1 MTDRKLVPL
10 EYLPGYRMADDEP
23 DVRGWN
29 VVARGGAPVGRVV
42 DILVDREAAE
52 IAGLLL
58 TVPPAHPGGEIGQAT
73 LPMERIRI
81 DEERR
86 VLIVEDDAVPDVGHA
101 AAAPDRPVDSPAAAA
116 ANRTAN
122 APAAPAPAPARAA
135 NPADRR
141 AAEGESPA
149 DATGE
154 DVGRVPVYEEQLVV
168 TRRPVVKEMLV
179 IRKRAV
185 QDTRVVEADLR
196 RERVDVERRD
206 ARPDAGDPRD
216 PSEPPTA

>member
-52 IAGLLL
+52 VAGLLL
-58 TVPPAHPGGEIGQAT
+58 TVPPARPGGEIGQAT

-86 VLIVEDDAVPDVGHA
+86 VLIVEDDAVPAVGHA
-101 AAAPDRPVDSPAAAA
+101 AAAPDRSVGSPVAAAGD
-116 ANRTAN
+116 RTTN
-122 APAAPAPAPARAA
+122 LPTAPAPAPPRTAEA
-135 NPADRR
+135 ADRR
-141 AAEGESPA
+141 AAEGEVTGG
-149 DATGE
+149 ATGGTTGE
-154 DVGRVPVYEEQLVV
+154 EVRRVPVYEEQLVV

-196 RERVDVERRD
+196 RERVDVERHD
-206 ARPDAGDPRD
+206 ARADPRD
-216 PSEPPTA
+216 PPAA

>member
-52 IAGLLL
+52 VAGLLL
-58 TVPPAHPGGEIGQAT
+58 TVPPARPGGEMGQAT

-86 VLIVEDDAVPDVGHA
+86 VLIVEDDAAPAVGHA
-101 AAAPDRPVDSPAAAA
+101 AATPDRPVDSPAAAA
-116 ANRTAN
+116 DRTAN
-122 APAAPAPAPARAA
+122 APTAPAPAPPQAA
-135 NPADRR
+135 DAADRR
-141 AAEGESPA
+141 AAEGESRA

-154 DVGRVPVYEEQLVV
+154 EVRRVPVYEERLVV

-196 RERVDVERRD
+196 RERVDVERHD